1 MDISR
6 KHTNNE
12 AAGDIHSKRS
22 QWELYTQ
29 KLIGKQLYPVTGY
42 TAKETTK
49 THQQECFK
57 HVLKVKIQKP
67 KIKKRIFSFDSMEKE
82 ILTILIDIE
91 KEHNVDVL
99 YACESGS
106 RAWGFASPDSDY
118 DVRFI
123 YKHRLEHYLQIDE
136 RKDVIELPVDSVLDI
151 NGWDIKKSLKLFRNS
166 NSPLY
171 EWLQSPV
178 VYSQKDS
185 FIATIHPLMREYYSL
200 KAGLHHYASMTVNT
214 LRDSL
219 QDENVKLKKYFYTL
233 RPLAAAMWICK
244 RRELPPMEFN
254 KLREVFENNVIQ
266 ETIDKLLEQKS
277 KADEKELIPRI
288 DLLNSFVANELAH
301 VNEMAAEIPATKSD
315 TEKLNDLFRNIIG
328 EL

>member
-1 MDISR
+1 MKKKI
-6 KHTNNE
+6 
-12 AAGDIHSKRS
+12 
-22 QWELYTQ
+22 
-29 KLIGKQLYPVTGY
+29 
-42 TAKETTK
+42 
-49 THQQECFK
+49 
-57 HVLKVKIQKP
+57 LK
-67 KIKKRIFSFDSMEKE
+67 
-82 ILTILIDIE
+82 ILTDIE
-91 KEHNVDVL
+91 NEFSVEVL

-123 YKHRLEHYLQIDE
+123 YRHHRDHYLQIDE

-151 NGWDIKKSLKLFRNS
+151 NGWDIKKALKLFRNS

-200 KAGLHHYASMTVNT
+200 KAGLHHYTSMTLNT

-219 QDENVKLKKYFYTL
+219 EDENVRLKKYFYAL
-233 RPLAAAMWICK
+233 RPLAAAMWICN
-244 RRELPPMEFN
+244 RSELPPMEFN
-254 KLREVFENNVIQ
+254 KLRVVFENNVIQ

-277 KADEKELIPRI
+277 KANEKELIPGI
-288 DLLNSFVANELAH
+288 DLLNSFVAYELER
-301 VNEMAAEIPATKSD
+301 VNEMAAEIPVTKSD
-315 TEKLNDLFRNIIG
+315 TEKLNELFRNIVG

>member
-1 MDISR
+1 M
-6 KHTNNE
+6 
-12 AAGDIHSKRS
+12 SKS
-22 QWELYTQ
+22 
-29 KLIGKQLYPVTGY
+29 KNSK
-42 TAKETTK
+42 A
-49 THQQECFK
+49 
-57 HVLKVKIQKP
+57 KIQKNVFLLP
-67 KIKKRIFSFDSMEKE
+67 NMEKKILK
-82 ILTILIDIE
+82 ILTDIE
-91 KEHNVDVL
+91 KEHNVEVL

-123 YKHRLEHYLQIDE
+123 YRHHLDHYLQIDE

-151 NGWDIKKSLKLFRNS
+151 NGWDIKKALKLFRNS

-178 VYSQKDS
+178 VYGQKDS
-185 FIATIHPLMREYYSL
+185 FIAMIQPLMREYYSL

-219 QDENVKLKKYFYTL
+219 QDENVRLKKYFYAL
-233 RPLAAAMWICK
+233 RPLAAAMWICN

-277 KADEKELIPRI
+277 TAGEKELIPRI

-301 VNEMAAEIPATKSD
+301 VNEMTAEIPATKSD
-315 TEKLNDLFRNIIG
+315 TEKLNTIFRNIVR